1 MFPSFVRNLAPFFL
15 GKQGSMLYKV
25 ARSMVNNAVK
35 SNASILKIWRSA
47 NLVKVIFRDEVD
59 SKVIDLKYL
68 RY

>member
-1 MFPSFVRNLAPFFL
+1 
-15 GKQGSMLYKV
+15 MLYKV
-25 ARSMVNNAVK
+25 ARSIVNNAVK

-68 RY
+68 PY